1 MLNYL
6 SNCRFVGMA
15 WLLMMLTACAGQ
27 MPSGSPEAASVMPV
41 VLRTTVSM
49 QDSHFPNLT
58 EVENRYATEQQAK
71 LKAYRQ
77 LSSQVYQQ
85 SLDDQV
91 QVADQVLKHE
101 AYRVYA
107 DLYLREAEVV
117 ESEHRNGQRE
127 IGMQLVLTPRFYGCM
142 QASIEGVSECIRED
156 NKIPFTRLGFQPVAT
171 TQVSL
176 DCVFDQCGSLRSV
189 QGFGKRKPALDQALL
204 RAGIY
209 DTQFLLNTGAK
220 TFLYY
225 LFYSNVIFE

>member
-6 SNCRFVGMA
+6 TKHHIAGVIG
-15 WLLMMLTACAGQ
+15 LLIMLTGCAGQ
-27 MPSGSPEAASVMPV
+27 TSLESAEVSVIQPV
-41 VLRTTVSM
+41 VLKTTVSLP
-49 QDSHFPNLT
+49 DSQFPNLT
-58 EVENRYATEQQAK
+58 EVENRFATEQQAK
-71 LKAYRQ
+71 LQAYRQ
-77 LSSQVYQQ
+77 LAAQVYQQ
-85 SLDDQV
+85 PLADQT

-107 DLYLREAEVV
+107 DLYLREAEVI
-117 ESEHRNGQRE
+117 ESEHRNGQRRM
-127 IGMQLVLTPRFYGCM
+127 GMQLVLTPRFYGCM
-142 QASIEGVSECIRED
+142 QSSIDGVSECIRED
-156 NKIPFTRLGFQPVAT
+156 NKIPFTRLGFQPSAT

-189 QGFGKRKPALDQALL
+189 QGFGKRKSAVDQALL

-225 LFYSNVIFE
+225 LLYSNVIFE